1 MERELLFVGERLAG
15 FLEAGNSDDSDVV
28 NQGLQLYRQGLVD
41 LKEEAVDTITAEVQD
56 VTRYKARLN
65 LLFPQDGSCTCD
77 SRFICRHQMAV
88 FFSAYSEY
96 ASVSD
101 WLSEW
106 NTPKNTTPTQ
116 ALQQVERASE
126 LLKQVEEK
134 SIILDK
140 SYPSWKQFVNVTF
153 TEQVEPHIGAPT
165 YVIENHIQT
174 YFKRLSSKS
183 PMEREWKL
191 LYHFVTQ
198 FCTMQ
203 LTLRMIQLHKNQT
216 QTIRVFYALAVDLAE
231 ELHETVQPL
240 SRQARPF
247 AFDPFVFSIKE
258 DVAKLLNGGEG
269 LEYEKIDLYREIWSY
284 LFTTSSWR
292 KEELERVKRELPEQ
306 YLGTTER
313 TSYSLAAIHL
323 SLLENQDHQAIELLH
338 ELKKEA
344 CPYIF
349 YWLNLLSESDNRSR
363 AIPFIEFI
371 IAHVQEFL
379 ADLSD
384 YYQRV
389 DFVRTFTTLISS
401 CCYKLKRN
409 DLLEKFYRATLPH
422 NYWNYA
428 NFLFEQGQYK
438 KWVEMHIYSD
448 ISIDLISSESIK
460 EVVSKDP
467 ELILPL
473 YYHAVQEKVSLKNR
487 PAYKQAVRYL
497 KKMRTIYKKSKKE
510 DVFER
515 YILYVADST
524 KRLRAF
530 QEELKRGKL
539 IDV

>member
-1 MERELLFVGERLAG
+1 MERELLFVGERMAELLNAG
-15 FLEAGNSDDSDVV
+15 DSEDLEVV
-28 NQGLQLYRQGLVD
+28 NQGLHLYRQGLVD
-41 LKEEAVDTITAEVQD
+41 LKEEAEDSITAEVQD

-88 FFSAYSEY
+88 FFSGYSEY

-101 WLSEW
+101 WVSEW
-106 NTPKNTTPTQ
+106 NAPKATPTQ
-116 ALQQVERASE
+116 ALQQVKRASE
-126 LLKQVEEK
+126 IFKHTKEK

-140 SYPSWKQFVNVTF
+140 SYPSWKQFVHDTF
-153 TEQVEPHIGAPT
+153 TEQVEPYIEEPP
-165 YVIENHIQT
+165 YMIENHIQT
-174 YFKRLSSKS
+174 YFKRLSSKT

-191 LYHFVTQ
+191 LYHFVTH
-198 FCTMQ
+198 FCTLQ
-203 LTLRMIQLHKNQT
+203 LTMRMIQLHKSHT
-216 QTIRVFYALAVDLAE
+216 QAVRVFYALAADLAE
-231 ELHETVQPL
+231 ELHDTVQPL

-258 DVAKLLNGGEG
+258 DVAKLLDGSEG

-284 LFTTSSWR
+284 LFTTAAWR
-292 KEELERVKRELPEQ
+292 KEELKRVQEELPKQ
-306 YLGTTER
+306 YEGTTER
-313 TSYSLAAIHL
+313 ISYTLATIHL
-323 SLLENQDHQAIELLH
+323 SLMENQDQQAIGLLH

-349 YWLNLLSESDNRSR
+349 YWLELLSESDDRSR

-371 IAHVQEFL
+371 NAHVQEFL
-379 ADLSD
+379 NDLSD

-401 CCYKLKRN
+401 CCFKLKRN
-409 DLLEKFYRATLPH
+409 DLLEKFFRATLPH
-422 NYWNYA
+422 SYWNYA

-438 KWVEMHIYSD
+438 KWVEMHIYSE
-448 ISIDLISSESIK
+448 ISIDLISNESIK

-467 ELILPL
+467 EVMLPL

-497 KKMRTIYKKSKKE
+497 KKMRTIYKKTKKE

-515 YILYVADST
+515 YMQYVVDST

>member
-1 MERELLFVGERLAG
+1 MERELLLVGELLAE
-15 FLEAGNSDDSDVV
+15 FLEAGNPDDSDVV
-28 NQGLQLYRQGLVD
+28 NQGLQLYRQGLVEI
-41 LKEEAVDTITAEVQD
+41 KEEAADMIAAEVQD
-56 VTRYKARLN
+56 ETRHKARLN
-65 LLFPQDGSCTCD
+65 LIFPQDGSCTCD

-88 FFSAYSEY
+88 FFSAYSDY

-106 NTPKNTTPTQ
+106 KAPKSESTAQ
-116 ALQQVERASE
+116 ALQQVKRASE
-126 LLKQVEEK
+126 ILKQAEEK
-134 SIILDK
+134 SITLDK
-140 SYPSWKQFVNVTF
+140 SYPSWKQFVDVTF
-153 TEQVEPHIGAPT
+153 SEHVEPHVGEPN
-165 YVIENHIQT
+165 YMIENHIQT
-174 YFKRLSSKS
+174 YFKRLSSKT

-203 LTLRMIQLHKNQT
+203 LTLKMIQLHKSQT
-216 QTIRVFYALAVDLAE
+216 QAVRVFYALAVDLAE

-258 DVAKLLNGGEG
+258 DVAKLLDGGFG

-284 LFTTSSWR
+284 LFSNSSWR
-292 KEELERVKRELPEQ
+292 REELERIKEELPDK
-306 YLGTTER
+306 YMGTTER

-323 SLLENQDHQAIELLH
+323 SLLENQDKQAIELLLD
-338 ELKKEA
+338 LKKDA

-371 IAHVQEFL
+371 IANVQEFL
-379 ADLSD
+379 ADLTD

-389 DFVRTFTTLISS
+389 DFVRTFTTLISN
-401 CCYKLKRN
+401 CCYKLKRT

-422 NYWNYA
+422 SYWNYA

-438 KWVEMHIYSD
+438 KWVEMHIYSE

-460 EVVSKDP
+460 VVVSKEP

-497 KKMRTIYKKSKKE
+497 KRMRTIYKKTKKE

>member
-1 MERELLFVGERLAG
+1 M
-15 FLEAGNSDDSDVV
+15 
-28 NQGLQLYRQGLVD
+28 
-41 LKEEAVDTITAEVQD
+41 
-56 VTRYKARLN
+56 
-65 LLFPQDGSCTCD
+65 
-77 SRFICRHQMAV
+77 
-88 FFSAYSEY
+88 
-96 ASVSD
+96 
-101 WLSEW
+101 
-106 NTPKNTTPTQ
+106 
-116 ALQQVERASE
+116 
-126 LLKQVEEK
+126 
-134 SIILDK
+134 
-140 SYPSWKQFVNVTF
+140 NVTF
-153 TEQVEPHIGAPT
+153 TEQVEPHLGAPT

-174 YFKRLSSKS
+174 YFKRLSSKA

-203 LTLRMIQLHKNQT
+203 LTLRMIQLHKSQT

-269 LEYEKIDLYREIWSY
+269 LEYEKIDLYREIWSF

-323 SLLENQDHQAIELLH
+323 SLLENQDNQAIELLH

-349 YWLNLLSESDNRSR
+349 YWLTLLSESDNRSR

-379 ADLSD
+379 EDLSD

-401 CCYKLKRN
+401 CCYKLKRT

-422 NYWNYA
+422 SYWNYA

-460 EVVSKDP
+460 EVVSKEP

>member
-1 MERELLFVGERLAG
+1 MERELLLVGERLAE
-15 FLEAGNSDDSDVV
+15 FLEAGNPDDSDVV
-28 NQGLQLYRQGLVD
+28 NQGLHLYRQGLVEI
-41 LKEEAVDTITAEVQD
+41 KEEVADTIAAEVQD
-56 VTRYKARLN
+56 VTRHKARLN
-65 LLFPQDGSCTCD
+65 LIFPQEGSCTCE
-77 SRFICRHQMAV
+77 SRFICRHQLAV
-88 FFSAYSEY
+88 FFSAYSEH

-101 WLSEW
+101 WLAEW
-106 NTPKNTTPTQ
+106 KAPKMESASQ
-116 ALQQVERASE
+116 ALQQVKRASE
-126 LLKQVEEK
+126 LLKQAEEN

-140 SYPSWKQFVNVTF
+140 SYPSWKRFVEVTF
-153 TEQVEPHIGAPT
+153 SDHVEPHIGEPN
-165 YVIENHIQT
+165 YMIENHIQT
-174 YFKRLSSKS
+174 YFKRLSSKA

-191 LYHFVTQ
+191 LYQFVTK
-198 FCTMQ
+198 FCTLQ
-203 LTLRMIQLHKNQT
+203 LTLRMIQLHKSQT

-258 DVAKLLNGGEG
+258 DVAKLLDGGFG

-284 LFTTSSWR
+284 LFSNSSWR
-292 KEELERVKRELPEQ
+292 REELERIKADIPDK
-306 YLGTTER
+306 YMGTTER
-313 TSYSLAAIHL
+313 TSYTLAAIHL
-323 SLLENQDHQAIELLH
+323 SLLENQDSQAIGLLH
-338 ELKKEA
+338 ELKKDA

-349 YWLNLLSESDNRSR
+349 YWLNLLAESDRSR
-363 AIPFIEFI
+363 SIPFIEFI
-371 IAHVQEFL
+371 IANVQEFL
-379 ADLSD
+379 AELSD

-389 DFVRTFTTLISS
+389 DFVRTFTTLVSS
-401 CCYKLKRN
+401 CCFKLKRT

-422 NYWNYA
+422 SYWNYA

-438 KWVEMHIYSD
+438 KWVEMHIYSE

-460 EVVSKDP
+460 EVVSKEP

-497 KKMRTIYKKSKKE
+497 KKMRTIYKKTKKE
-510 DVFER
+510 DSFER

>member
-15 FLEAGNSDDSDVV
+15 FLDAGNSDDSDVV

-41 LKEEAVDTITAEVQD
+41 LKEEAVDTMTAEVQD
-56 VTRYKARLN
+56 VTRYKARFN

-106 NTPKNTTPTQ
+106 NAPKNTTPAQ
-116 ALQQVERASE
+116 ALQQVKRASE
-126 LLKQVEEK
+126 LLKEVEEK

-153 TEQVEPHIGAPT
+153 TEQVEPHLGAPT

-174 YFKRLSSKS
+174 YFKRLSSKA

-203 LTLRMIQLHKNQT
+203 LTLRMIQLHKSQT

-269 LEYEKIDLYREIWSY
+269 LEYEKIDLYREIWSF

-349 YWLNLLSESDNRSR
+349 YWLTLLSESDNRSR

-379 ADLSD
+379 EDLSD

-401 CCYKLKRN
+401 CCYKLKRT

-422 NYWNYA
+422 SYWNYA

-460 EVVSKDP
+460 EVVSKEP

>member
-15 FLEAGNSDDSDVV
+15 FLDAGNSDDSDVV

-41 LKEEAVDTITAEVQD
+41 IKEEAVDTITAEVQD

-106 NTPKNTTPTQ
+106 NAPKNTTPAQ
-116 ALQQVERASE
+116 ALQQVKRASE

-140 SYPSWKQFVNVTF
+140 SYPSWKQFVNDTF
-153 TEQVEPHIGAPT
+153 TEQVEPHLGAPT

-174 YFKRLSSKS
+174 YFKLLSSKA

-203 LTLRMIQLHKNQT
+203 LTLRMIQLHKSQT

-269 LEYEKIDLYREIWSY
+269 LEYEKIDLYREIWSF

-292 KEELERVKRELPEQ
+292 KEELERVKREIPEQ

-349 YWLNLLSESDNRSR
+349 YWLTLLSESDNRSR

-379 ADLSD
+379 EDLSD

-401 CCYKLKRN
+401 CCYKLKRT

-422 NYWNYA
+422 SYWNYA

-460 EVVSKDP
+460 EVVSKEP

>member
-1 MERELLFVGERLAG
+1 MERELLLGGELLAE
-15 FLEAGNSDDSDVV
+15 FLEAGNPDDSDVV
-28 NQGLQLYRQGLVD
+28 NQGLQLYRQGLVEI
-41 LKEEAVDTITAEVQD
+41 KEEAADMIAAEVQD
-56 VTRYKARLN
+56 ETRHKARLN
-65 LLFPQDGSCTCD
+65 LIFPQDGSCTCD

-88 FFSAYSEY
+88 FFSAYSDY

-106 NTPKNTTPTQ
+106 KAPKSESTAQ
-116 ALQQVERASE
+116 ALQQVKRASE
-126 LLKQVEEK
+126 ILKQAEDK
-134 SIILDK
+134 SITLDK
-140 SYPSWKQFVNVTF
+140 SYPSWKQFVDVTF
-153 TEQVEPHIGAPT
+153 SEHVEPHIGEPN
-165 YVIENHIQT
+165 YMIENHIQT
-174 YFKRLSSKS
+174 YFKRLSSKA

-203 LTLRMIQLHKNQT
+203 LTLKMIQLHKSQT
-216 QTIRVFYALAVDLAE
+216 QAVRVFYALAVDLAE

-258 DVAKLLNGGEG
+258 DVAKLLDGGFG

-284 LFTTSSWR
+284 LFSNSSWR
-292 KEELERVKRELPEQ
+292 REELERIKEELPDK
-306 YLGTTER
+306 YMGTTER

-323 SLLENQDHQAIELLH
+323 SLLENQDKQAIELLLD
-338 ELKKEA
+338 LKKDA

-371 IAHVQEFL
+371 IANVQEFL
-379 ADLSD
+379 ADLTD

-389 DFVRTFTTLISS
+389 DFVRTFTTLISN
-401 CCYKLKRN
+401 CCYKLKRT

-422 NYWNYA
+422 SYWNYA

-438 KWVEMHIYSD
+438 KWVEMHIYSE

-460 EVVSKDP
+460 VVVSKEP

-497 KKMRTIYKKSKKE
+497 KRMRTIYKKTKKE

>member
-15 FLEAGNSDDSDVV
+15 FLDAENSDDSDVV

-106 NTPKNTTPTQ
+106 NAPKNTTPAQ
-116 ALQQVERASE
+116 ALQQVKRASE

-140 SYPSWKQFVNVTF
+140 SYPSWKQFVNDTF
-153 TEQVEPHIGAPT
+153 TEQVEPHLGAPT

-174 YFKRLSSKS
+174 YFKRLSSKA

-203 LTLRMIQLHKNQT
+203 LTLRMIQLHKSQT

-269 LEYEKIDLYREIWSY
+269 LEYEKIDLYREIWSF

-349 YWLNLLSESDNRSR
+349 YWLTLLSESDNRSR

-379 ADLSD
+379 EDLSD

-401 CCYKLKRN
+401 CCYKLKRT

-422 NYWNYA
+422 SYWNYA

-460 EVVSKDP
+460 EVVSKEP